1 MNIEKFVKER
11 NEAMFSLEKEKIV
24 AYCKKYG
31 IHIPENE
38 QVFWAG
44 VYKYILSIENSPE
57 HLRQK
62 AIEWLDGHGFKRT
75 ISERSKLILRSKKM
89 NILASVE
96 FSMAA
101 LNFGVMIWSIC
112 NGGSLW
118 WLNLAVGVFCL
129 CLGLSC
135 IKK

>member
-44 VYKYILSIENSPE
+44 VYKSILAVENSPE
-57 HLRQK
+57 HLRHK
-62 AIEWLDGHGFKRT
+62 AIEYLDGHGFKRT
-75 ISERSKLILRSKKM
+75 IS
-89 NILASVE
+89 
-96 FSMAA
+96 
-101 LNFGVMIWSIC
+101 
-112 NGGSLW
+112 
-118 WLNLAVGVFCL
+118 
-129 CLGLSC
+129 
-135 IKK
+135 